1 MTTGAGNMDN
11 KDLSEAKAEGLPI
24 SYNPKEDFGTG
35 DVTDLDEAEI
45 FLRDNNFT
53 SGYIKELLADKKRNK
68 RLVRRVDLVLLPLLA
83 GTYVLQYIDK
93 QALSYSAVFDL
104 FSDTGTTQSQY
115 SWLASI
121 FYFAYLG
128 SEYPF
133 TILAQKTRMAKV
145 VGGCVISWG
154 SILMI
159 TAACQNF
166 GGLAT
171 CRFLLGVFE
180 APITP
185 CFMMIAAMWYT
196 RQEQPFRAGV
206 FYCCNGVGSMLGG
219 IFTYAIGQ
227 IDTFPVWR
235 AVFLICGGLTVIWGF
250 LILVF
255 LPDTI
260 LSAKRFSLE
269 EKAMLV
275 ARGKLGR
282 TGILNKTVKWYQI
295 KEALVDPQVLLLAL
309 FMLLNEVMNGGV
321 ANFGKLIIKGLVTD
335 PLLTTALGI
344 PQGAFQVVWILT
356 GTFLA
361 SKVPNFRTIS
371 MALYMIPTILGICLI
386 WKLDRHHHKVGV
398 LFGYYMVGSFVS
410 SLVVALQMP
419 GANLGGYTKR
429 ATGTAIVFAAYCA
442 GNIIGPHAFL
452 SEEAPL
458 YPTGCKVILACA
470 SAQIFIAMALRL
482 LLIRRNKQRDAAAA
496 NGSEPEND
504 AAEEI
509 AADLTDFEVCVLNS
523 LFPQVCGLCMG
534 GTNFVFP
541 SESEV

>member
-1 MTTGAGNMDN
+1 MATTESGNNMN
-11 KDLSEAKAEGLPI
+11 KDLAEAKSEAMSVTYAA
-24 SYNPKEDFGTG
+24 KEDFGTG
-35 DVTDLDEAEI
+35 DITDLDEAEI
-45 FLRDNNFT
+45 FLRDNNF
-53 SGYIKELLADKKRNK
+53 SPGYIKELLADKQRNRK
-68 RLVRRVDLVLLPLLA
+68 LVRRIDLILLPLLA

-104 FSDTGTTQSQY
+104 FSDTKTNQDQY

-128 SEYPF
+128 AEYPF
-133 TILAQKTRMAKV
+133 TYIAQKTRMAKLV
-145 VGGCVISWG
+145 AGCIISWG

-159 TAACQNF
+159 TAACSNF
-166 GGLAT
+166 AGLAT

-185 CFMMIAAMWYT
+185 CFMMIIGMWYT

-235 AVFLICGGLTVIWGF
+235 AVFLICGGITVICGF
-250 LILVF
+250 LVLWL

-260 LSAKRFSLE
+260 LTAKRFSLE
-269 EKAMLV
+269 DKAMLV

-282 TGILNKTVKWYQI
+282 TGIINHHVKWYQI
-295 KEALVDPQVLLLAL
+295 KEALLDPQVLLLAL
-309 FMLLNEVMNGGV
+309 FMLLNETMNGGI

-344 PQGAFQVVWILT
+344 PQGAFQVFWILS
-356 GTFLA
+356 GTYLA
-361 SKVPNFRTIS
+361 SKIRNFRTYS
-371 MALYMIPTILGICLI
+371 MALYMLPTILGIALI
-386 WKLDRHHHKVGV
+386 WKLDRKHHKIGV
-398 LFGYYMVGSFVS
+398 LFGYYMVASFVS

-429 ATGTAIVFAAYCA
+429 ATGTAIVFAAYCV

-452 SEEAPL
+452 AKESPT
-458 YPTGCKVILACA
+458 YPTGCKTILSCA
-470 SAQIFIAMALRL
+470 AAQIVVAMSLRL
-482 LLIRRNKQRDAAAA
+482 LLIRRNKKRDAAAA
-496 NGSEPEND
+496 AAND
-504 AAEEI
+504 PGA
-509 AADLTDFEVCVLNS
+509 AADATEEVAADQTDFENPHFRYML
-523 LFPQVCGLCMG
+523 
-534 GTNFVFP
+534 
-541 SESEV
+541 